1 MHVNF
6 LEPDQDLQD
15 KLNYAEVKFSQ
26 RGVNL
31 VPVSGFKKR
40 SLEFYYKRYINQE
53 VWGLEAEDYLV
64 YMSEAYQHLKIVL
77 GDEEVWALDR
87 VSVMSKPWR
96 RHELKCV
103 SVETLEVGLPG
114 LRCEY
119 LLVYYSE

>member
-1 MHVNF
+1 MSDMHVKF

-15 KLNYAEVKFSQ
+15 KLHFAEVKFSQ

-31 VPVSGFKKR
+31 VPVSVFKKR
-40 SLEFYYKRYINQE
+40 SREFYYKRYINQE
-53 VWGLEAEDYLV
+53 VWGPEAEDYLV
-64 YMSEAYQHLKIVL
+64 YMLEAYQHLKIVL

-103 SVETLEVGLPG
+103 SVETLEVVEFFLGLDVSI
-114 LRCEY
+114 C
-119 LLVYYSE
+119 